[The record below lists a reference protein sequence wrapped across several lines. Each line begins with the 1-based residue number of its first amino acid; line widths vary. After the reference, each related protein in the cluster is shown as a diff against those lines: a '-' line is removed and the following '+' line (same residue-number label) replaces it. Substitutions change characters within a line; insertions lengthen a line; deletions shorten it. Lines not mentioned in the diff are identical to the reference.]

1 MISFIIT
8 KRHHIYQLIIEA
20 NSKQLKMSEDTRCP
34 ICLEELTVDNFCIT
48 NCKHKFHTSCLFN
61 IQNRKC
67 PLCRDGI
74 KKDNSEDDNLI
85 DVIDVNGTIC
95 EIENDFVVRDG
106 KCIGKRLE
114 NEFFLLDDITFENEF
129 KTFKL
134 NKTFN
139 ASKEFLV
146 DLKFLT
152 EFIADLGYSIN
163 KKGVVLDDKNILG
176 KISKIDGK
184 YTINTDENIIAKERL
199 FMENQGELNFLLLNI
214 EKYTSDSKIRGRI
227 NRLSLICPKSQK
239 VLRTEMLKLK
249 ISQIVVR

>member
-1 MISFIIT
+1 
-8 KRHHIYQLIIEA
+8 
-20 NSKQLKMSEDTRCP
+20 MSEDTICP
-34 ICLEELTVDNFCIT
+34 ICLEELTIDNLCIT

-74 KKDNSEDDNLI
+74 KKDNDVI
-85 DVIDVNGTIC
+85 DVNVIDVNGTIC

-114 NEFFLLDDITFENEF
+114 NEFFVLDDIEIEIEF
-129 KTFKL
+129 KSFKL

-139 ASKEFLV
+139 ESKEFLV

-152 EFIADLGYSIN
+152 EFIADLGYYIN

-184 YTINTDENIIAKERL
+184 YTINTDKNIIAKERAKEQL

-214 EKYTSDSKIRGRI
+214 EKYTSDSKIRSRI
-227 NRLSLICPKSQK
+227 NRLSLICPKSQSIK
-239 VLRTEMLKLK
+239 NRNVK
-249 ISQIVVR
+249 IKNLPKRSKMTLDDNDEDMY